1 MAQKQYIELTH
12 IIREMW
18 ETKQRLNTSSKEI
31 FSLATNKAQT
41 ERAYRIALRQ
51 EKMKLRA
58 DGMPA
63 TLIDDIAK
71 GEKTIAQLRVERD
84 IAKDMYKA
92 GLESMRTTQVEASIL
107 QTISKYT
114 DEV

>member
-1 MAQKQYIELTH
+1 MAQKQYIELSAVVK
-12 IIREMW
+12 EMW
-18 ETKQRLNTSSKEI
+18 KTKQRLDRSSKGI
-31 FSLATNKAQT
+31 FSLATKKAET

-51 EKMKLRA
+51 EKMRLRA
-58 DGMPA
+58 SGMPA
-63 TLIDDIAK
+63 TLIDDMAR
-71 GEKTIAQLRVERD
+71 GEEVIAQLRVERD